1 MVLERRPCP
10 TAKGTFVYSYLPL
23 FLVSPFIICICKSH
37 LLPVLLL
44 AQVGKVVVAKKTVGN
59 AALANPLLAKHHKPD
74 VHSQLFEIRKFKDF

>member
-1 MVLERRPCP
+1 MPDSEGHLCSFIFAFVFGTSIYHLYLF
-10 TAKGTFVYSYLPL
+10 AK
-23 FLVSPFIICICKSH
+23 IH

-44 AQVGKVVVAKKTVGN
+44 AQVGEVVVAKKTVGN

>member
-1 MVLERRPCP
+1 MFILICLCFWYLNLS
-10 TAKGTFVYSYLPL
+10 FV
-23 FLVSPFIICICKSH
+23 FVCKSH

-59 AALANPLLAKHHKPD
+59 AALANTLLAKHHEPD